1 MDLLSKL
8 LRQNIDGRDRGAVG
22 TNQTKLTH
30 ASQLAVGAGTKTGLI
45 LDVYGANLTIGKA
58 QFRKL
63 YPLGLG
69 FNVLQ
74 LAKKHPRNG
83 VIFSD

>member
-1 MDLLSKL
+1 
-8 LRQNIDGRDRGAVG
+8 
-22 TNQTKLTH
+22 
-30 ASQLAVGAGTKTGLI
+30 LAVGAGTKTGLI